1 MSNKPKKFGIK
12 FFLAVDVEHKYMIND
27 LPYYGKDENRVKGV
41 YLQTDVVLKLLESL
55 FNAGYNVICDNYF
68 TSLD

>member
-1 MSNKPKKFGIK
+1 MSNKPNKFGIK